1 MVSVP
6 ADNLISLPS
15 AIFFASK
22 EGKRKKAGAA
32 MKLSDV
38 VKELKHQGVD
48 EESLERFTP
57 ALESGRISSFRVA
70 SVAEALK
77 SLGKQ

>member
-1 MVSVP
+1 
-6 ADNLISLPS
+6 
-15 AIFFASK
+15 
-22 EGKRKKAGAA
+22 
-32 MKLSDV
+32 MKIPDV
-38 VKELKHQGVD
+38 IKELKSQGVD
-48 EESLERFTP
+48 DESLERFTP